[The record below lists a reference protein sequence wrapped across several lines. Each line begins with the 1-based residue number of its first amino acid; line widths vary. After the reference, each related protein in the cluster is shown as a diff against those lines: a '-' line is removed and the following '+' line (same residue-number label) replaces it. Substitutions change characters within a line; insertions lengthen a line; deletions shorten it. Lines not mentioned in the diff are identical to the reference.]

1 MIEKLIDLRSD
12 TVTKPTLKMR
22 EAMAKTEVGDDVYGE
37 DPTVTQLEMKSA
49 ELLGKEAALFVP
61 SGTMGNQIAIK
72 CHTTMGNEVV
82 VESSSH
88 IYNYEL
94 GAMSAISGT
103 LPRVIEGKN
112 GFFDEEQLIKSIRPK
127 IYYLPKTTL
136 LCLENTHNMAGG
148 RCLLP
153 EKASNLCKIA
163 KENGLKTHLDGA
175 RIFNAAIALKTT
187 AKEIAKPFD
196 SVMFCISKGLS
207 APVGSVLAGSK
218 EFIERARVFRK
229 MFGGGM
235 RQAGVLAVCGLIAFE
250 EILPKLFE
258 DHEKARK
265 IALAISQNYLFEVE
279 VENVETNI
287 FMVKVKPPFEA
298 NQIVEKLKSKGVLV
312 SSIDKNTIRIV
323 THKDVSFEDT
333 EKVCEIFSRITAV

>member
-1 MIEKLIDLRSD
+1 
-12 TVTKPTLKMR
+12 MR
-22 EAMAKTEVGDDVYGE
+22 EAMSNAEVGDDVYGE
-37 DPTVTQLEMKSA
+37 DPTVNELERKSV

-72 CHTTMGNEVV
+72 CHTNMGDEVV
-82 VESSSH
+82 VESKSH

-112 GFFDEEQLIKSIRPK
+112 GFFGEEELENAIRPK

-148 RCLLP
+148 RCLTLYRA
-153 EKASNLCKIA
+153 ESLCKMA
-163 KENGLKTHLDGA
+163 KKNNMKTHLDGA

-187 AKEIAKPFD
+187 ALEIAKPFD

-207 APVGSVLAGSK
+207 APAGSLLVGSK
-218 EFIERARVFRK
+218 DFIEKARVYRK

-235 RQAGVLAVCGLIAFE
+235 RQAGVLAVCGLVAFE
-250 EILPKLFE
+250 EILPELHK
-258 DHEKARK
+258 DHEKAKRL
-265 IALAISQNYLFEVE
+265 ALAISKNLVFEVDLDS
-279 VENVETNI
+279 VETNI
-287 FMVKVKPPFEA
+287 FMVKIKEKTLAQEVV
-298 NQIVEKLKSKGVLV
+298 NKLKEKGILV
-312 SSIDKNTIRIV
+312 SSIDHNTIRLV
-323 THKDVSFEDT
+323 THKDISFEDIDLASEVF
-333 EKVCEIFSRITAV
+333 EKMVI